1 LTATTASPPGANQF
15 TIGAD
20 PTATTANLQTA
31 LTTSIGKLAA
41 TALTAASANQAS
53 SEFFAADANNPP
65 MRVDGPPFDTATGMI
80 AGSSA
85 DTVIWYT
92 GDADSGSARATA
104 SARVDPSLSVNYGVR
119 ANEDGLRS
127 IVQNVAT
134 LAAITISP
142 SDPNASDLSLAL
154 NQRLTAN
161 LNGSPGDQKISNIQT
176 DLASAQVTISAAKTR
191 HQQQNAALADYLQQI
206 EGVSNEE
213 VGAQIL
219 TLQTRLQASMQVTS
233 MLYEISLI
241 NYMP

>member
-1 LTATTASPPGANQF
+1 
-15 TIGAD
+15 
-20 PTATTANLQTA
+20 
-31 LTTSIGKLAA
+31 
-41 TALTAASANQAS
+41 
-53 SEFFAADANNPP
+53 
-65 MRVDGPPFDTATGMI
+65 MI

-85 DTVIWYT
+85 NTVIWYT
-92 GDADSGSARATA
+92 GDAGGGSARATA

-142 SDPNASDLSLAL
+142 SDPNAVDLSLAL
-154 NQRLTAN
+154 NERLTAN
-161 LNGSPGDQKISNIQT
+161 LNGSPGDQKISSIQT